1 MTLHDREF
9 IAQAAKPRVS
19 TTVFMR
25 KRLLH
30 RRIELESQWQQL
42 FPRHSFSD
50 LRLIRSPLD
59 WDEEAWGRAARAY
72 HEERTR
78 VSRRTQKAGAAEMST
93 RAAGSTVEALAHQL
107 RGGIDALREPSALRR
122 LSELDETQ
130 MREIADRLAR
140 SRWGQFK
147 KGEMVP
153 WTSEEI
159 EAFAKLW
166 RINRQQALRSYL
178 LTSRVNRRPR

>member
-9 IAQAAKPRVS
+9 IAQAAKPRVR

-72 HEERTR
+72 H
-78 VSRRTQKAGAAEMST
+78 
-93 RAAGSTVEALAHQL
+93 AH
-107 RGGIDALREPSALRR
+107 RKS
-122 LSELDETQ
+122 
-130 MREIADRLAR
+130 
-140 SRWGQFK
+140 K
-147 KGEMVP
+147 KGD
-153 WTSEEI
+153 
-159 EAFAKLW
+159 
-166 RINRQQALRSYL
+166 
-178 LTSRVNRRPR
+178 PR